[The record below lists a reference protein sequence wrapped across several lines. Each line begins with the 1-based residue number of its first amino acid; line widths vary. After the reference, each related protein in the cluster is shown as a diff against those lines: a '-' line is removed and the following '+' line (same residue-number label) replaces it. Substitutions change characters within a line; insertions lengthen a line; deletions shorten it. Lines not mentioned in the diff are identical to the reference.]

1 MIQYNRCNRSY
12 DRIGGSCTPII
23 RKACFYDRSYWGP
36 CRNPPTWVP
45 NAPPGCGSMR
55 HTWLHIRECCVMFL
69 AGDISGLWAR
79 AVLLQREW
87 TKEVLEE
94 LGVQTDTS
102 GSGLH
107 GQALQLSPLMLDRAA
122 ALAAANA
129 GNLAKAHTALT

>member
-1 MIQYNRCNRSY
+1 
-12 DRIGGSCTPII
+12 
-23 RKACFYDRSYWGP
+23 
-36 CRNPPTWVP
+36 
-45 NAPPGCGSMR
+45 
-55 HTWLHIRECCVMFL
+55 MFL